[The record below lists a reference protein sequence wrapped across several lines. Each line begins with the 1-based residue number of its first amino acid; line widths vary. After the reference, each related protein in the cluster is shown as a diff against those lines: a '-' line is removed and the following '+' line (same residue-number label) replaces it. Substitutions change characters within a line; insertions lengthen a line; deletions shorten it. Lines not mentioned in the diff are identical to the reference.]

1 MIFLRLDM
9 PVRESGYGS
18 RKCQIR
24 AYEEISSGSNR
35 LARLWAARIAVRAGI
50 MWSSKLMN
58 VVVEGEEEVEEE
70 GGGGGGEEEGEEE
83 VEEGLGRV

>member
-1 MIFLRLDM
+1 M

-24 AYEEISSGSNR
+24 AYEEISSESKR
-35 LARLWAARIAVRAGI
+35 LARLWASRMAVRAGT

-58 VVVEGEEEVEEE
+58 VVVEEEEE
-70 GGGGGGEEEGEEE
+70 
-83 VEEGLGRV
+83 

>member
-1 MIFLRLDM
+1 M

-35 LARLWAARIAVRAGI
+35 LARLWASRMVVRAGT

-58 VVVEGEEEVEEE
+58 VVVEEEEE
-70 GGGGGGEEEGEEE
+70 GGGGGGGGGGEEEEEEGS
-83 VEEGLGRV
+83 GRV